1 MVTTEDMG
9 SNPIEIAGLGFM
21 PSEYS
26 QKTGSYNDFSLLF
39 GYTDLDELTV
49 RFDIN
54 WQSTPLEVYS
64 EPQLLI
70 SGVEGGEWLVFEFD
84 ESFMYD
90 GTSNL
95 LYELSWNGPV
105 DPPDSRIYAMSW
117 IDTSNHALVTT
128 TPYGQTGYLTTLV
141 PNLLFITTEALEAN
155 TFGGIKSSF

>member
-1 MVTTEDMG
+1 MTEDMG

-26 QKTGSYNDFSLLF
+26 QKTGSYNDFSLLL
-39 GYTDLDELTV
+39 GHTDLDELTMK
-49 RFDIN
+49 FDSN

-64 EPQLLI
+64 EPQLLL

-105 DPPDSRIYAMSW
+105 DPPDSRIYAMCW
-117 IDTSNHALVTT
+117 EDTGNHALATSI
-128 TPYGQTGYLTTLV
+128 PDGQTGYLTTIV
-141 PNLLFITTEALEAN
+141 PNILFVTTEDLEAN